1 MAVIMM
7 PVDYL
12 VPHPQ
17 NPRKDLGDLT
27 ELAESIKANG
37 IYQNLTVMPL
47 NENVPGEDIKYMVLI
62 GHRRLAAAKLAGLKE
77 VPCSVVRDKSAKE
90 QMSIMLVENMQRNDL
105 SIYEQAQGFQQLL
118 DFGMDVED
126 IASKS
131 GFSQTTVRRRLE
143 IAKLDQGKLKEV
155 SEGRQLSLTD
165 FDTLAKVEDIDCR
178 NRLLCDIGMP
188 NFKYKVQSAI
198 QEQAQ
203 KKAMPEF
210 KAEMRKRGITALKES
225 ERWGNKYERYYK
237 VKKEVSV
244 FDWDATKQYIPDNA
258 DKKLYYYICYGKVEF
273 YTERK
278 KAKAIK
284 KTEAEIA
291 YEKKVAA
298 AWGKARMIAETHYKL
313 RKAYIDKI
321 SVNKRLNIVLEG
333 GLMAALVSEFDYQTI
348 GTDAVVAALGD
359 DDKALERSVRI
370 ATTFKFFDSAPSAE
384 QLKNLVY
391 NMFDDSAN
399 NNFLEGYTGNYPMH
413 GKNYRLQAL
422 YKWLEQLGYERSEDE
437 ELMMTGKHEVFRQNI
452 FDNQQA

>member
-37 IYQNLTVMPL
+37 IYQNLTVMAL

-118 DFGMDVED
+118 DFGMDIED

-165 FDTLAKVEDIDCR
+165 FDTLAKIEDIDRR
-178 NRLLCDIGMP
+178 NKLLGDIGTP
-188 NFKYKVQSAI
+188 SFKYAVQSAI
-198 QEQAQ
+198 QEQTQ
-203 KKAMPEF
+203 KKAMPDF
-210 KAEMRKRGITALKES
+210 KEEMRKRGIKALKDN
-225 ERWGNKYERYYK
+225 ERWSGKYDQYRG
-237 VKKEVSV
+237 KKQVSLYE
-244 FDWDATKQYIPDNA
+244 WDATKKYIPENV
-258 DKKLYYYICYGKVEF
+258 KEKLYYYHTAYGAVEF
-273 YTERK
+273 YTEGRK
-278 KAKAIK
+278 SKPK
-284 KTEAEIA
+284 KTEQEIA

-321 SVNKRLNIVLEG
+321 SVKNRLNIVLEG
-333 GLMAALVSEFDYQTI
+333 GIMAAIVSDFDYHSLNE
-348 GTDAVVAALGD
+348 GVVAALGGD
-359 DDKALERSVRI
+359 GAAREKSVRI
-370 ATTFKFFDSAPSAE
+370 ATAFKFFDDAPSAE

-391 NMFDDSAN
+391 AMFDDGAKNS
-399 NNFLEGYTGNYPMH
+399 FLEGYVGNYPMH

>member
-1 MAVIMM
+1 MTVIMM

-12 VPHPQ
+12 MPHPQ

-118 DFGMDVED
+118 DFGMNVED

-143 IAKLDQGKLKEV
+143 IAKLDQVKLKKV

-165 FDTLAKVEDIDCR
+165 FDTLAKIEDIDRR
-178 NRLLCDIGMP
+178 NKLLGDIGTP
-188 NFKYKVQSAI
+188 SFKYAVQSAV

-203 KKAMPEF
+203 KKAMPDF
-210 KAEMRKRGITALKES
+210 KAEMRKRGIKALKDS
-225 ERWGNKYERYYK
+225 ERWSGKYDQYHG
-237 VKKEVSV
+237 KKQVSLYE
-244 FDWDATKQYIPDNA
+244 WDATKKYIPENV
-258 DKKLYYYICYGKVEF
+258 KEKLYYYHTAYGAVEF
-273 YTERK
+273 YTEGRK
-278 KAKAIK
+278 SKPK
-284 KTEAEIA
+284 KTEQEIA

-321 SVNKRLNIVLEG
+321 SVKNRLNIVLEG

-359 DDKALERSVRI
+359 DDKALERRVRI

-413 GKNYRLQAL
+413 GENYRLQAL

-437 ELMMTGKHEVFRQNI
+437 ELMMTGKHEVFQQNI